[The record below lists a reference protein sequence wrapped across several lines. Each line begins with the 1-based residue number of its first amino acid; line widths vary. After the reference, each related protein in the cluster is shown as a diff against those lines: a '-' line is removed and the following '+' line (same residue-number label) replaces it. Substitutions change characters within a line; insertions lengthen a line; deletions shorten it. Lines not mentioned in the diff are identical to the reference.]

1 MITQHK
7 AQNTID
13 TLRNDLESSI
23 KEHIKET
30 MAEDGT
36 DYVSFFEYNVSQP
49 IHIPNDD
56 GNMASTISCVS
67 LVAPVVV
74 GAGGHLVF
82 EIDSGLGDHDV
93 LIEEIS
99 TENLIYI
106 LGEFEI
112 ING

>member
-1 MITQHK
+1 MLTQHK

-13 TLRNDLESSI
+13 TLRNDLESAI

-36 DYVSFFEYNVSQP
+36 DSVSFFEYNVSQP

-67 LVAPVVV
+67 IGEKGQLI
-74 GAGGHLVF
+74 F